1 MRGEPP
7 DSELLAKEFERV
19 SGYRAVRN
27 VDSHAGFKDWYIQE
41 FKRPGFTL
49 ELGKGINPLPLS
61 QFNELL
67 EKVGRIFLAALYL

>member
-1 MRGEPP
+1 M
-7 DSELLAKEFERV
+7 